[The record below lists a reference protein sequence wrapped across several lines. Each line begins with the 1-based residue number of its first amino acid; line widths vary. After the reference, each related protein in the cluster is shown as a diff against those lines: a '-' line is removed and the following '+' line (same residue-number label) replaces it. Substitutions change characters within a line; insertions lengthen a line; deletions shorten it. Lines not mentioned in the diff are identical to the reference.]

1 MKVGD
6 YRDEEIPWR
15 LTTRREMK
23 AREILCE
30 VKDCENVAIVKLRTR
45 GPWLCSE
52 CAYKVKAV
60 NELCP

>member
-6 YRDEEIPWR
+6 YREEEIPWR

-23 AREILCE
+23 AREIRCGA
-30 VKDCENVAIVKLRTR
+30 KDCENVAIVKLRTR
-45 GPWLCSE
+45 EPWLCSE